1 MSLPIEKRKTV
12 VKEVAKESLCYES
25 TRISSDDA
33 DKFDYEK
40 MGCCIV
46 FNKISNCSPSNKK
59 QRFKVSCSQKKDKEE
74 LLKTTLKTKKLVFN
88 KEDKSVVSSDSDDVS
103 GTEKV
108 LAKSPP
114 PLSLQKEQILTYLEW
129 LWSQIYI
136 HPVLLLRIQVL
147 MGSWKLAI
155 LLVFHLSLSQPA

>member
-103 GTEKV
+103 GTEKGEGNGAGF
-108 LAKSPP
+108 LH
-114 PLSLQKEQILTYLEW
+114 ETMLT
-129 LWSQIYI
+129 
-136 HPVLLLRIQVL
+136 
-147 MGSWKLAI
+147 I
-155 LLVFHLSLSQPA
+155 LLPTLEVADTRTSKLSSFPDNSDSAHDVMEMDSTLSKSCY